1 MTIKNFTYT
10 KDTGEKSLRRVIIIS
25 EATQNRL
32 SADLSGRGLSLVQ
45 EEQLENVLN
54 AAKQDYLKIVYTH
67 LDAYGI
73 PMKSFT
79 KGKISLET

>member
-45 EEQLENVLN
+45 EEQLENVLIS
-54 AAKQDYLKIVYTH
+54 DGVLV
-67 LDAYGI
+67 I
-73 PMKSFT
+73 PLVCNIF
-79 KGKISLET
+79 SLIFLTCSLY